1 MTVQASTTQKGAV
14 PLTRGPEGQEI
25 ALKAPA
31 FYQKPSNHQ
40 PPSWSQ
46 LSSANQ
52 LKAKFLSPN
61 GTPQVKQG
69 SKEPVRH
76 AQEMKRDRNNRP
88 LQTQESSRNES
99 VHQKLAKTDCL
110 QPSRTHEQAWP
121 RYAVTTKKTT
131 SNTEQKEVGQQL
143 VSSKTTTTTTV
154 THQ

>member
-1 MTVQASTTQKGAV
+1 MTVQASTTQMGAV
-14 PLTRGPEGQEI
+14 AQTRGPEGQAI

-52 LKAKFLSPN
+52 LKAKFLIPN
-61 GTPQVKQG
+61 GTPQIEHG
-69 SKEPVRH
+69 RPVRN
-76 AQEMKRDRNNRP
+76 AQVTKRDKNIQS
-88 LQTQESSRNES
+88 LQTQESSRTES

-110 QPSRTHEQAWP
+110 QPNRTQEEAWP

-131 SNTEQKEVGQQL
+131 SNTERKEAGQQL
-143 VSSKTTTTTTV
+143 VSSKTTNTTI

>member
-1 MTVQASTTQKGAV
+1 MTVQASTTQKGTV
-14 PLTRGPEGQEI
+14 PLTRGPEGQGM

-52 LKAKFLSPN
+52 LKAKFLNPN

-69 SKEPVRH
+69 SKEPIRN
-76 AQEMKRDRNNRP
+76 AQETKRDRNNRS
-88 LQTQESSRNES
+88 LQTQDSSRTES
-99 VHQKLAKTDCL
+99 VQQKLAKTDCI
-110 QPSRTHEQAWP
+110 QPNPTDEQAWP

-131 SNTEQKEVGQQL
+131 SNTERKEVGQQL
-143 VSSKTTTTTTV
+143 VSSKTTTTTV